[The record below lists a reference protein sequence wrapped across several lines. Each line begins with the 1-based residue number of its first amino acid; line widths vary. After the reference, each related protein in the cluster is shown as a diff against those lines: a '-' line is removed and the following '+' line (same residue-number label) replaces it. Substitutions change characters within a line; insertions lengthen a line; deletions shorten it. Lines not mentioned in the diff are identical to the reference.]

1 MWTRERSAK
10 PGSCL
15 YIALMRSLPLIA
27 LLTACGSEKSTISDH
42 QDGNR
47 FFNIPPLNVS
57 PWSVLKWSFT
67 RKKHPWPD
75 SVPVQPVVPPLSVV
89 SGVRATWV
97 GHATVLVQTPGNN
110 ILMDPVWSDRIG
122 PWSWVGS
129 KRFARPA
136 VKFEDLPRIDAVLV
150 SHDHYDHC
158 DMPTLERLA
167 KERSRLAIAPLGTA
181 DLLKK
186 AGFEKVVALDWWES
200 TQLPSG
206 DTVTLVPA
214 YHHGLRWPWD
224 RNTRLWG
231 GFVVKTPAGVVYFA
245 GDTGDGPHFDQ
256 IGARIGPIDLALIPI
271 GAYLPRWFMH
281 PQHIDPAEAISAA
294 KRVGAKV
301 SIAIHW
307 GTFRL
312 ADDGFREGLD
322 TLKVLLANDSAAPD
336 FRVVDMGGSVEL
348 PQVSD
353 VEMDRFQSESAK
365 ESITSP

>member
-1 MWTRERSAK
+1 MLQRRAK
-10 PGSCL
+10 FGMSQ
-15 YIALMRSLPLIA
+15 YIALMRSIPLIA
-27 LLTACGSEKSTISDH
+27 LLTACGSDKSTISDH

-47 FFNIPPLNVS
+47 FFNTPPVNVS
-57 PWSVLKWSFT
+57 FWSVLKWNFT

-75 SVPVQPVVPPLSVV
+75 SVAVETVVPALSVA
-89 SGVRATWV
+89 SGVKATWV
-97 GHATVLVQTPGNN
+97 GHATVLVQTAGNN
-110 ILMDPVWSDRIG
+110 LLMDPVWSKRIG

-129 KRFARPA
+129 KRFSRPA
-136 VKFEDLPRIDAVLV
+136 VEFQDLPRIDAVLV

-231 GFVVKTPAGVVYFA
+231 GFVVKTRDGVIYYA

-256 IGARIGPIDLALIPI
+256 IGARIGPIDLALIPV
-271 GAYLPRWFMH
+271 GAYLPRWFMQQ
-281 PQHIDPAEAISAA
+281 QHIGPSEAISAA

-301 SIAIHW
+301 SMAIHW
-307 GTFRL
+307 GAFRL
-312 ADDGFREGLD
+312 ADDGFREGPD
-322 TLKVLLANDSAAPD
+322 TLTALLARDPAAPD
-336 FRVVDMGGSVEL
+336 FRVVDMGQSVEL
-348 PQVSD
+348 SNVPE
-353 VEMDRFQSESAK
+353 VEIDRISPVIAK
-365 ESITSP
+365 ELITSP